1 MNILRFTTV
10 NALREHIFR
19 SGLEQ
24 YVLLQLDDK
33 KIDISP
39 ADIRRMQETASEIA
53 SRLLDEGIDVKSE
66 EVRAAATGYGRVAV
80 DYV

>member
-39 ADIRRMQETASEIA
+39 ADIRRMQETASEID
-53 SRLLDEGIDVKSE
+53 STLTYSYFR
-66 EVRAAATGYGRVAV
+66 EVLPDGSL
-80 DYV
+80 